1 MASVPANGIWMTPSD
16 ALSPLS
22 LTPKH
27 GHQRTHATQAPS
39 KTSREGSEIQVV
51 LKKVLGSTTSSAS
64 GFDCNPSTSSFAF
77 CAGSTA
83 VLAYVD
89 AELNITQKFF
99 RAQSGF
105 SRSQYIS
112 SHLESSPASQTPESH
127 PRLANS
133 LRRKTLGIRS
143 AGSPRVEPGV
153 SPGRATIRQKSR
165 AASCVSLSP
174 DGRFLAVG
182 EVNLS
187 ITLARYHC

>member
-1 MASVPANGIWMTPSD
+1 MASVPANGTWMSPSH

-22 LTPKH
+22 LTPKQ
-27 GHQRTHATQAPS
+27 GNLRTHASQTPS
-39 KTSREGSEIQVV
+39 KTSREGSEIQVI

-64 GFDCNPSTSSFAF
+64 GFDCNLSTSSLAF

-83 VLAYVD
+83 VLAQVD
-89 AELNITQKFF
+89 AELNINQRFF
-99 RAQSGF
+99 RAQSGS
-105 SRSQYIS
+105 SRSQYVFTHS
-112 SHLESSPASQTPESH
+112 DSSPASPTPESF

-133 LRRKTLGIRS
+133 LRRKTLGIKS

-153 SPGRATIRQKSR
+153 SPGRANIRQKTR

-182 EVNLS
+182 EVNMSRMPVL
-187 ITLARYHC
+187 YYG

>member
-1 MASVPANGIWMTPSD
+1 MATVLANGIWMTPSD

-27 GHQRTHATQAPS
+27 SHLRTHVTQTPS

-64 GFDCNPSTSSFAF
+64 GFDCNPSTSTFAF

-83 VLAYVD
+83 VVSHVD

-99 RAQSGF
+99 RAQSSS
-105 SRSQYIS
+105 SRSHHIS
-112 SHLESSPASQTPESH
+112 SHSDSSPASQPPESH
-127 PRLANS
+127 LRLASS
-133 LRRKTLGIRS
+133 LRRKTLGLRS
-143 AGSPRVEPGV
+143 TGSPQVEPGV
-153 SPGRATIRQKSR
+153 SPGRANIRHKTR

-174 DGRFLAVG
+174 DGRLLAVG
-182 EVNLS
+182 EVNWLRA
-187 ITLARYHC
+187 LALYPG